1 MKALKDKRTGK
12 WKILIPPAL
21 TGTGKRQYQSFDTK
35 TAAEAKARLIRE
47 RGVEPTKD
55 IESSDLALLALIKK
69 QFGNDAAEVIR
80 NLDFARKTIGGI
92 PAEKRVDLETACTAF
107 IERQRH
113 ENRNRR
119 TIYSDGQA
127 LKYLC
132 QFAGGKLPL
141 VELTD
146 TKDQRILRHHE

>member
-1 MKALKDKRTGK
+1 MRGSQPFFSEGNSSSKGSTRGVALSEPGR
-12 WKILIPPAL
+12 KI
-21 TGTGKRQYQSFDTK
+21 
-35 TAAEAKARLIRE
+35 AAEAKARLIRE

-55 IESSDLALLALIKK
+55 IESGDLALLALIKK

-92 PAEKRVDLETACTAF
+92 PEEKRVDLETACTAF
-107 IERQRH
+107 VERQRK

-119 TIYSDGQA
+119 TIYSDRQA

-132 QFAGGKLPL
+132 QFAGR
-141 VELTD
+141 EL
-146 TKDQRILRHHE
+146 